1 MQAQTSERQLK
12 SAPTPSL
19 RRMPMYLRCLYALR
33 KTDVEWVS
41 CTYLAEVLQKDPT
54 LVRKDLAMTGIVG
67 KPKVGF
73 HVTGLVAAIEHFI
86 GWDNLE
92 DAFLAGVGNLGSA
105 LLGYEGFAQ
114 HGLNIVAGFDVD
126 AAKVGTEVHGKRI
139 LHIDKLTDLAQRM
152 HIGIGI
158 VTVGARTAQ
167 AVADRMVAGGIR
179 AIWNF
184 APVRL
189 EMPPEIIVENE
200 DLAGTLAVISR
211 RLAGLNVDTDER
223 E

>member
-1 MQAQTSERQLK
+1 MTAERPLR

-19 RRMPMYLRCLYALR
+19 RRMPMYLRCLQALQ
-33 KTDVEWVS
+33 KTNVEWVS
-41 CTYLAEVLQKDPT
+41 CTYLAERLQKDAT
-54 LVRKDLAMTGIVG
+54 LVRKDLALTGIVG

-73 HVTGLVAAIEHFI
+73 HLPGLIAAIEHFI

-126 AAKVGTEVHGKRI
+126 PAKVGTEVQGKRI
-139 LHIDKLTDLAQRM
+139 LHIDKLPDLARRM

-158 VTVGARTAQ
+158 ITVGARTAQ
-167 AVADRMVAGGIR
+167 PVADLMVQGGIR

-189 EMPPEIIVENE
+189 AVPEGTIVENE
-200 DLAGTLAVISR
+200 DLAGTLAVISQ
-211 RLAGLNVDTDER
+211 RLAGLNVGSAVQE
-223 E
+223 